1 MKGTIN
7 GESLRDLYKSLRANV
22 LSLDIYTG
30 IMLLLYSIMALIFYP
45 YVPMASSI
53 LFQNVLIAS
62 TIIASILLYSLT
74 GSRVFALLR
83 YFYIIP
89 VIYIMYDQ
97 THFFVRVVHPVDYD
111 DVLIVVDRIIF
122 GTDPTMWFSKY
133 SFPAL
138 TEYLQICYFLFYL
151 MPIMQAVELWKRND
165 IKRLESF
172 ARAMAFC
179 YFISYVMYFGM
190 PAVGPRFTLHDFST
204 INTDLP
210 GLFLTNILRG
220 LIDAGGGITWGAAD
234 PISIVNRDCMPS
246 GHTMLTLVNISLAF
260 FNRSKFRWFFA
271 VVGGSLVISTVYLRY
286 HYGIDVL
293 FGAALVL
300 LTLPLEPIADRAIKR
315 YLDTK

>member
-1 MKGTIN
+1 MKSSITI
-7 GESLRDLYKSLRANV
+7 EALSDLYKSLRGNI

-30 IMLLLYSIMALIFYP
+30 VMLLVYSVLALIFYP
-45 YVPMASSI
+45 YVSMASSI
-53 LFQNVLIAS
+53 LFQNLLIAT
-62 TIIASILLYSLT
+62 TIVASIFLFSLT

-83 YFYIIP
+83 YFYIVP

-122 GTDPTMWFSKY
+122 GTDPTVWFSKF

-151 MPIMQAVELWKRND
+151 MPIMQAVELWRKNE

-179 YFISYVMYFGM
+179 YFISYLLYFGM
-190 PAVGPRFTLHDFST
+190 PAVGPRFTLHNYST

-210 GLFLTNILRG
+210 GVFLTNMLRG
-220 LIDAGGGITWGAAD
+220 LIDAGGGITWGAPD
-234 PISIVNRDCMPS
+234 PVGVVNRDCMPS
-246 GHTMLTLVNISLAF
+246 GHTMLTLVNIALAF
-260 FNRSKFRWFFA
+260 YNRSRFRWFFA

-286 HYGIDVL
+286 HYGVDIL
-293 FGAALVL
+293 FGAALML
-300 LTLPLEPIADRAIKR
+300 FTLPLEPLVDRLVR
-315 YLDTK
+315 RHLDGG